1 MTRTSEPAPVERLR
15 DVLTA
20 TGPPPDARE
29 LSEIL
34 WLASHLTPPAED
46 AAATPP
52 ARETPPD
59 AARDGEPAELP
70 QPDARPPGPRRPPR
84 ERTPVHPAPEG
95 DADPPGD
102 TAAVDVLVPTAPMLN
117 DPRGLQRALRPLKRR
132 VPSRTRRRLDE
143 EATAARIADTGLWV
157 PVLVPERERWLGVDL
172 VVDTGPSM
180 RLWRPLAEEL
190 TEALVRQ
197 GAFSDVRVYY
207 LRESGGVA
215 VAPGGA
221 PRAPRTLLD
230 PSGRRAV
237 LVLSDCSGR
246 HWWNGRA
253 GASLR
258 HWAAAGPAAILQ
270 PLPERMWRRTA
281 APVSPGT
288 AVLPRPGAP
297 NTDLRFDPYHDEP
310 GDGVP
315 VPVLEISPR
324 WFGDW
329 AALLAGSGP
338 RPVAMTTVTGRVR
351 DAAPVRRERDLP
363 VGERVRRFLAVASP
377 AACELAAHVAVS
389 VPSLPVM
396 RLIQQRVQD
405 GAGPGPLAEVLLSG
419 LLRPLG
425 GSAERYEFVPG
436 ARQALLDT
444 LPRSEGLHTLH
455 TLEIVSAEI
464 ERRAGSTGSR
474 FPAVIPLSSRSTA
487 GRRAAT
493 LGWGPFALVN
503 AEARRLILPPAPPPA
518 HPDTFQTVVN
528 SGGFGPPG
536 GPPGGVQPPQLVQV
550 PLPTAQEIPGPPDP
564 PGRMD
569 LMDLLGSPTPES
581 IARTWRESRPGRTG
595 VPIGTWEDGSLLFL
609 DPFDGHV
616 WVIGGPPRRDL
627 VRTILLGLAMS
638 WSPRA
643 VRFTF
648 VENAPG
654 GAYDDL
660 SMLPHVDGPGGGQAA
675 GEPYAGAVAR
685 LREEAAARADVLADM
700 DVPDWDAY
708 QALRTGRDQLP
719 RRVAVVDDPHALDD
733 AAGELLN
740 LAIEGS
746 RLGIHLIFSA
756 SDVSDASH
764 NARAPLP
771 PALGRRIVLD
781 TPPDTA
787 TLFSGPASPGTGAPA
802 DLPPTIRFR
811 PARPQTFAEWSRMV
825 RIAAEIEHGERPP
838 LGFGAKNERIDVP
851 FDITGR
857 PGTSGV
863 VVGDRAER
871 QRLLR
876 LIVTS
881 HASEDVGVILAGLGD
896 APLGEGP
903 TPSNVLSAQDELL
916 GDSEGLRRLIG
927 ALSDEIE
934 QRQAPAPRSDRPRPL
949 IVVIDVSLTLPTHR
963 PELGELLLRMAL
975 HRKKLGV
982 HLIVATTEIEDTTVW
997 DRLLALLDW
1006 RIAVSPVS
1014 PSTSQRLFGHAQ
1026 LSWPPS
1032 GTSPHIHLRTGRKAP
1047 VLVRLAEPLPPPRE
1061 AGRPLPPEPAGA
1073 DLATFIDQAWRRAQR
1088 ADAALIGV
1096 DEDDDPVVLELREHG
1111 VITGAEGRDELVRSV
1126 ILSLALANP
1135 PDVLS
1140 FTLLDPLASDVFTGV
1155 WRLPHVAA
1163 TIAGRLERERAYHH
1177 ESTLASELDR
1187 RAEALKTL
1195 PPDQDVPAPL
1205 MLVVFN
1211 DASPSV
1217 LGTWLPHL
1225 LIWIARHGPRLG
1237 VHLVRVVPVEDG
1249 ASLSDGMWHLA
1260 THSPGMATLSA
1271 RGNPPVYFFPYRPS
1285 GDLDQIVQTMARFGR
1300 ESPPLGAG
1308 PVRPKAPLPDLLAP
1322 DRLPPVSGRRI
1333 PIGVEDGTHAP
1344 VMIDL
1349 DADPHLLVVGPPGA
1363 GKTNLLRLIISGI
1376 ADRGDPEGTLICI
1389 IDPRG
1394 ALSGLAADLGAG
1406 FPADTGF
1413 DLPMSFGDDD
1423 DEPAADDGDIEPEAD
1438 LPPERG
1444 VRYAE
1449 TAEDINLLVAEL
1461 AEVLLLRLQP
1471 EHGGTPATTSKVY
1484 VIVADH
1490 HRLADDQTE
1499 KLNNL
1504 VTELAGRSG
1513 VHFVVSR
1520 IASAGEDP
1528 LEPALRGLHRAGAT
1542 GVFMAYSHGAE
1553 SQAWGVEPPG
1563 GGELP
1568 PGRAILVQGGEPKL
1582 IQIATLP

>member
-1 MTRTSEPAPVERLR
+1 MTTTSDPAPVERLR
-15 DVLTA
+15 DALAA

-34 WLASHLTPPAED
+34 WLACHLTPAAED

-52 ARETPPD
+52 AREPPPD

-70 QPDARPPGPRRPPR
+70 LPDTRPPGPRRPPR
-84 ERTPVHPAPEG
+84 ERTPVHPVPEG
-95 DADPPGD
+95 DTDLPGD
-102 TAAVDVLVPTAPMLN
+102 TAAIDVLVPTAPMLN

-132 VPSRTRRRLDE
+132 VPSRTRSRLDE

-180 RLWRPLAEEL
+180 RLWRPLAGEL

-215 VAPGGA
+215 VVPGGT

-351 DAAPVRRERDLP
+351 DAAPVRRERELP

-444 LPRSEGLHTLH
+444 LPRSEGLHTLR

-464 ERRAGSTGSR
+464 ERRAGSAGSR
-474 FPAVIPLSSRSTA
+474 FPAVIPLSHRSTA

-518 HPDTFQTVVN
+518 RPDTFQTVAVP
-528 SGGFGPPG
+528 GGSGPPVDPRG
-536 GPPGGVQPPQLVQV
+536 IAQPPQLVQV
-550 PLPTAQEIPGPPDP
+550 PQHTAQGIPGPPDP

-581 IARTWRESRPGRTG
+581 IARTWRESRPGRTAT
-595 VPIGTWEDGSLLFL
+595 PIGTWENGNLLFL
-609 DPFDGHV
+609 DPFDRHV
-616 WVIGGPPRRDL
+616 WIIGEPPRRDL
-627 VRTILLGLAMS
+627 VRTILLGLAMT

-648 VENAPG
+648 IENAPG

-660 SMLPHVDGPGGGQAA
+660 SGLPHVDGPGGGQTP
-675 GEPYAGAVAR
+675 GEPYARAVAR
-685 LREEAAARADVLADM
+685 LREEAGTREDVLADM
-700 DVPDWDAY
+700 GVHDWDAY
-708 QALRTGRDQLP
+708 QALRTGSDQLP
-719 RRVAVVDDPHALDD
+719 RRVVVVDDPHALDD
-733 AAGELLN
+733 AAAGGELLN

-746 RLGIHLIFSA
+746 MLGIHLVFSA
-756 SDVSDASH
+756 SGTPE
-764 NARAPLP
+764 NARVPL
-771 PALGRRIVLD
+771 ASTLGRRIVVD

-787 TLFSGPASPGTGAPA
+787 TLWSVPADPGTGGPGG
-802 DLPPTIRFR
+802 LPPIIRFR
-811 PARPQTFAEWSRMV
+811 PARPTLAESSRMV
-825 RIAAEIEHGERPP
+825 RMAAEIEHSPSWTARPL
-838 LGFGAKNERIDVP
+838 LGFGAQNERIDVP
-851 FDITGR
+851 FDSTGR
-857 PGTSGV
+857 QGTAGV
-863 VVGDRAER
+863 VIGDRAER

-881 HASEDVGVILAGLGD
+881 QASEDVGVILVGLGD
-896 APLGEGP
+896 AALGEGP
-903 TPSNVLSAQDELL
+903 APPNVLSARDELL
-916 GDSEGLRRLIG
+916 GDTEGLRRLIG
-927 ALSDEIE
+927 DLSDEIE
-934 QRQAPAPRSDRPRPL
+934 DRQAPGRRSHRPQPL

-963 PELGELLLRMAL
+963 PELGELLIQMAR
-975 HRKKLGV
+975 HRTKLGV
-982 HLIVATTEIEDTTVW
+982 HLIVATTEIEDTTMW
-997 DRLLALLDW
+997 DRLLAYLDW
-1006 RIAVSPVS
+1006 SIAVSPIP
-1014 PSTSQRLFGHAQ
+1014 PSTSRRLFGRAR

-1032 GTSPHIHLRTGRKAP
+1032 DASPHVHLRKGREAP
-1047 VLVRLAEPLPPPRE
+1047 VVVRLAESLPSPRE
-1061 AGRPLPPEPAGA
+1061 LKRPVPMEPAGA
-1073 DLATFIDQAWRRAQR
+1073 DLATFIDQAWRRAQP
-1088 ADAALIGV
+1088 ADAAPIGV

-1111 VITGAEGRDELVRSV
+1111 VITGARGRDELVRSV

-1135 PDVLS
+1135 PDMLS
-1140 FTLLDPLASDVFTGV
+1140 FTLVDPLASDAFTGV

-1163 TIAGRLERERAYHH
+1163 TVAGRLERERAHH
-1177 ESTLASELDR
+1177 HASMLASELDR
-1187 RAEALKTL
+1187 RAEALETL
-1195 PPDQDVPAPL
+1195 PPDQDVPSPL

-1217 LGTWLPHL
+1217 LDSWFSPVLER
-1225 LIWIARHGPRLG
+1225 IVRDGPRLG
-1237 VHLVRVVPVEDG
+1237 VHLIRVVPEEDG
-1249 ASLSDGMWHLA
+1249 ASTSGGTWHLA
-1260 THSPGMATLSA
+1260 PHGLGMATLSA
-1271 RGNPPVYFFPYRPS
+1271 SGNPSVWFFPYRPPV
-1285 GDLDQIVQTMARFGR
+1285 GVDQIVRIMTRHGR

-1308 PVRPKAPLPDLLAP
+1308 PVRPRRPLPDLLTP
-1322 DRLPPVSGRRI
+1322 DRLPPVSGRWI
-1333 PIGVEDGTHAP
+1333 PIGIEDGTHAP
-1344 VMIDL
+1344 VMVDL
-1349 DADPHLLVVGPPGA
+1349 DNDPHLLVVGPPGA
-1363 GKTNLLRLIISGI
+1363 GKTNLLRLIIKGI
-1376 ADRGDPEGTLICI
+1376 ADRGDPEDTLICI
-1389 IDPRG
+1389 IDPSG
-1394 ALSGLAADLGAG
+1394 ALSGLAVDLGAG

-1413 DLPMSFGDDD
+1413 EAPMSFGDDD
-1423 DEPAADDGDIEPEAD
+1423 DGPAADDADNEPEAD
-1438 LPPERG
+1438 LPPERR
-1444 VRYAE
+1444 VHYAE
-1449 TAEDINLLVAEL
+1449 TAEDIHWLVAWL
-1461 AEVLLLRLQP
+1461 AEVRPLRIQP
-1471 EHGGTPATTSKVY
+1471 EHGETAAPEVY
-1484 VIVADH
+1484 LIISDH
-1490 HRLADDQTE
+1490 QRLADGPTG
-1499 KLNNL
+1499 L
-1504 VTELAGRSG
+1504 VMELVRRPG
-1513 VHFVVSR
+1513 VHIVVSR
-1520 IASAGEDP
+1520 VPAAGDEP
-1528 LEPALRGLHRAGAT
+1528 LEPALRFLRLFGLT
-1542 GVFMAYSHGAE
+1542 GMFMAHSHGPE
-1553 SQAWGVEPPG
+1553 SRAWGVEPPG

-1568 PGRAILVQGGEPKL
+1568 PGRAVLVQGGERKL